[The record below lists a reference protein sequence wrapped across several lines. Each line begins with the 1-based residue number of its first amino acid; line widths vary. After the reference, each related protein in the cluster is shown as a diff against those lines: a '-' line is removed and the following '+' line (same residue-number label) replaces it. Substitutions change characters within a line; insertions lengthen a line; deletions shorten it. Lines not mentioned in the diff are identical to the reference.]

1 MIKGYG
7 SKKVLIV
14 LPLRGRNNMKLIQP
28 IKDTN
33 LINTLKSELL
43 KVGYKNY
50 LLFDIAINTGLKII
64 DIINLTVWDVKNK
77 TQIEVKEGK
86 TGKLLKYALSP
97 EIHKEIEKF
106 ILGMSAGELLFPNK
120 KGGKCPITDKQAYK
134 FLNEKGRKLGLDDIC
149 SHTLRKTFGYHHYKK
164 HNDITLLQNL
174 FSHSTADM
182 TLRYIGVTDIEATCI
197 EDFFQ

>member
-7 SKKVLIV
+7 SYKVLIE

-50 LLFDIAINTGLKII
+50 LLFDIAINTGLKIV

-77 TQIEVKEGK
+77 SQIEVKEDR
-86 TGKLLKYALSP
+86 TGKPLKYAVSP
-97 EIHKEIEKF
+97 EIHKEIQEF
-106 ILGMSAGELLFPNK
+106 ILGMSAGELLFPSR
-120 KGGKCPITDKQAYK
+120 KGGKSPITNKQAYNW
-134 FLNEKGRKLGLDDIC
+134 LNDISRKLALDNLGT
-149 SHTLRKTFGYHHYKK
+149 HTLRKTFGYHHYKE
-164 HNDITLLQNL
+164 HNDIALLQNL
-174 FSHSTADM
+174 FSHSTPDM
-182 TLRYIGVTDIEATCI
+182 TLRYIGVADIEATSI

>member
-7 SKKVLIV
+7 SQKFLIE

-77 TQIEVKEGK
+77 SQIEVKEVR
-86 TGKLLKYALSP
+86 TGRPLKYTMYP
-97 EIHKEIEKF
+97 EIHKEIQTF

-120 KGGKCPITDKQAYK
+120 KGGKNPMTNKQAHK
-134 FLNEKGRKLGLDDIC
+134 CLNEISGKLGQDNMGT
-149 SHTLRKTFGYHHYKK
+149 HTLRKTFGYHHYKK
-164 HNDITLLQNL
+164 YNDIALLQNL
-174 FSHSTADM
+174 FSHSTPEM
-182 TLRYIGVTDIEATCI
+182 TLRYIGIADIEATSI

>member
-1 MIKGYG
+1 
-7 SKKVLIV
+7 
-14 LPLRGRNNMKLIQP
+14 MKLIQP

-77 TQIEVKEGK
+77 SQIDVKEGSTSK
-86 TGKLLKYALSP
+86 SLKYAVSP
-97 EIHKEIEKF
+97 EIHEEIQKF
-106 ILGMSAGELLFPNK
+106 ILGMSAGELLFASK
-120 KGGKCPITDKQAYK
+120 KGGKKPITDKQAYK
-134 FLNEKGRKLGLDDIC
+134 CLNDTSRKLGLDDIC
-149 SHTLRKTFGYHHYKK
+149 THTLRKTFGYHHYKK

-174 FSHSTADM
+174 FSHSTPDM
-182 TLRYIGVTDIEATCI
+182 TLRYIGITDIGATCI